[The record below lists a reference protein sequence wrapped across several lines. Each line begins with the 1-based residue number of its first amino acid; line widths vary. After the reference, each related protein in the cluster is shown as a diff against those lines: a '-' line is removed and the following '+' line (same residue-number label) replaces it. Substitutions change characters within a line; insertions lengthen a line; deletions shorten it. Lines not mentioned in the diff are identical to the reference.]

1 MINIRM
7 KIKGVIEMT
16 MNARKDGTEIETRK
30 GIETETTEIE
40 MKREKGEEE
49 RRRQR
54 ERNVIE
60 TKMKSIGIIY
70 VDLLSHFII
79 TLIDWS

>member
-1 MINIRM
+1 MINVRM
-7 KIKGVIEMT
+7 KIKDVIEMK
-16 MNARKDGTEIETRK
+16 MNARKEDIEIETRK

-70 VDLLSHFII
+70 VDL
-79 TLIDWS
+79 

>member
-1 MINIRM
+1 MINVRM
-7 KIKGVIEMT
+7 KIKDVIEMT

-70 VDLLSHFII
+70 VDL
-79 TLIDWS
+79 

>member
-1 MINIRM
+1 M
-7 KIKGVIEMT
+7 KIKDVIEMT
-16 MNARKDGTEIETRK
+16 MNARKEDTEIETRK
-30 GIETETTEIE
+30 GIEKETTEIE

>member
-1 MINIRM
+1 MINVRM

-16 MNARKDGTEIETRK
+16 MKSRKDGTEIETRK

>member
-1 MINIRM
+1 MINVRM
-7 KIKGVIEMT
+7 KIEGVIEMT
-16 MNARKDGTEIETRK
+16 MNARKDDTEIEMRK

-54 ERNVIE
+54 ERNGIK
-60 TKMKSIGIIY
+60 TKMKSIGIVY
-70 VDLLSHFII
+70 VD
-79 TLIDWS
+79 

>member
-1 MINIRM
+1 MINVRM
-7 KIKGVIEMT
+7 KIKDVIEMT
-16 MNARKDGTEIETRK
+16 MNARKDDTEIETMK
-30 GIETETTEIE
+30 GIETETTEIG

-70 VDLLSHFII
+70 VDL
-79 TLIDWS
+79 

>member
-1 MINIRM
+1 M
-7 KIKGVIEMT
+7 KIKDVIEMT
-16 MNARKDGTEIETRK
+16 MNARKDDTEIETRK

>member
-1 MINIRM
+1 MINVRM
-7 KIKGVIEMT
+7 KIKDVIEMT
-16 MNARKDGTEIETRK
+16 MNARKEDTEIETRK

>member
-1 MINIRM
+1 MINVRM
-7 KIKGVIEMT
+7 KIKDVIEMT
-16 MNARKDGTEIETRK
+16 MNARKEDTETRK

-70 VDLLSHFII
+70 VDL
-79 TLIDWS
+79 

>member
-1 MINIRM
+1 MISVRM
-7 KIKGVIEMT
+7 KIKDVIEMT

-70 VDLLSHFII
+70 VDL
-79 TLIDWS
+79 

>member
-1 MINIRM
+1 MINVRM
-7 KIKGVIEMT
+7 KIKDVIEMT
-16 MNARKDGTEIETRK
+16 MNARKEDTEIETRK

-70 VDLLSHFII
+70 VDLSSHFII

>member
-1 MINIRM
+1 MINVRM
-7 KIKGVIEMT
+7 KIKDVIEMT
-16 MNARKDGTEIETRK
+16 MNARKEDTEIETRK

-60 TKMKSIGIIY
+60 TKMKSIGIIH

>member
-1 MINIRM
+1 MINVRM
-7 KIKGVIEMT
+7 KIKDVIEMT
-16 MNARKDGTEIETRK
+16 MNARKEDTEIETRK

-60 TKMKSIGIIY
+60 TKMKSIGIKY

>member
-1 MINIRM
+1 MINVRM
-7 KIKGVIEMT
+7 KIKDVIEMT

>member
-1 MINIRM
+1 M

-16 MNARKDGTEIETRK
+16 MNARKEDTEIETRK

>member
-1 MINIRM
+1 MINVRM
-7 KIKGVIEMT
+7 KIKDVIEMT

-60 TKMKSIGIIY
+60 TKMKSIGIIC
-70 VDLLSHFII
+70 VDL
-79 TLIDWS
+79 

>member
-1 MINIRM
+1 MINVRM

-16 MNARKDGTEIETRK
+16 MNARKDDTE
-30 GIETETTEIE
+30 IETETTEIG
-40 MKREKGEEE
+40 MKREKEEEE

>member
-1 MINIRM
+1 MINVRM
-7 KIKGVIEMT
+7 KIKDVIEMT
-16 MNARKDGTEIETRK
+16 MNARKEDTETRK
-30 GIETETTEIE
+30 GIETEIE

-60 TKMKSIGIIY
+60 TKMKSIGIIC
-70 VDLLSHFII
+70 VDL
-79 TLIDWS
+79 

>member
-1 MINIRM
+1 MISVRM
-7 KIKGVIEMT
+7 KIKDVIEMT
-16 MNARKDGTEIETRK
+16 MNARKEDTEIETRK

-70 VDLLSHFII
+70 VDL
-79 TLIDWS
+79 

>member
-1 MINIRM
+1 MINVRM
-7 KIKGVIEMT
+7 KIKDVIEMT
-16 MNARKDGTEIETRK
+16 MNARKEDTEIETRK

-79 TLIDWS
+79 TFIDWS

>member
-1 MINIRM
+1 M
-7 KIKGVIEMT
+7 KIKDVIEMT
-16 MNARKDGTEIETRK
+16 MNARKEDTEIETRK

>member
-1 MINIRM
+1 MINVRM
-7 KIKGVIEMT
+7 KIKDVIEMT
-16 MNARKDGTEIETRK
+16 MNARKDDTEIETRK

-60 TKMKSIGIIY
+60 TKMKSIGIIH
-70 VDLLSHFII
+70 VDL
-79 TLIDWS
+79 